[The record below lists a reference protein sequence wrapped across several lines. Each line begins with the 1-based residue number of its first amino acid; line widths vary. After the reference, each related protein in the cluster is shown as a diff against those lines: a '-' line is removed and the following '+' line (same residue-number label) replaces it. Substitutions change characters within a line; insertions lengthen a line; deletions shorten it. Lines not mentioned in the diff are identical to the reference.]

1 MCTEDGK
8 SAGIIGLGIIGSR
21 IATTLKEKGW
31 QVNVWNRTPGQDQD
45 ALSSPLEVAQK
56 SNQIQIFVRDGKALL
71 QVIESMVPGL
81 GDEHIIINHATVSP
95 EDTEE
100 ANKKIQ
106 STGAS
111 FLDCPFT
118 GSRDAAAGGLLNYY
132 VGGDQNVL
140 ERVRPLLESSSNSI
154 TYLGQTGAATVLKI
168 ATNMISATTVAI
180 LAEALSVCES
190 GGVELDKMSE
200 AMKVNA
206 CSSGL
211 SNMKLPTMLEGNYEP
226 HFSLKNMLKDANF
239 GLSIAERSGLDLPVL
254 KSATRAMMAQMDE
267 GNQDEDY
274 SVIYKNFK
282 TSS

>member
-1 MCTEDGK
+1 MSTEKGA
-8 SAGIIGLGIIGSR
+8 SVGIIGLGIIGSR

-31 QVNVWNRTPGQDQD
+31 KVNTWNRTPGQDLD

-56 SNQIQIFVRDGKALL
+56 SSHIQIFVRDGEALI
-71 QVIESMVPGL
+71 QVIESMRTGL
-81 GDEHIIINHATVSP
+81 SEEHIIINHATVSP
-95 EDTEE
+95 QDTEE

-106 STGAS
+106 SRGAS

-154 TYLGQTGAATVLKI
+154 TYLGQVGAATVLKI

-180 LAEALSVCES
+180 LAEALSVCET

-206 CSSGL
+206 CASGL
-211 SNMKLPTMLEGNYEP
+211 SNMKLPTMLDGNYEP

-239 GLSIAERSGLDLPVL
+239 GLSIAKRSGVDLPVL
-254 KSATRAMMAQMDE
+254 KSAAKAMRVQMNE
-267 GNQDEDY
+267 GNENEDY
-274 SVIYKNFK
+274 SVIYKNF
-282 TSS
+282 TEQ